1 MLVNPVRD
9 MKMFDHWFLEF
20 FSKTPWWMIPIA
32 FFPCELWFVLEIM
45 KGSNDLVTNLVLTI
59 GGMFFWTFAEYTLHR
74 FFFHGEDT
82 WMKQI
87 PLNKYCYAFI
97 FMIHG
102 VHHSFPCDRYRLVF
116 PPLIGYTI
124 FYFMFYGPAMQLF
137 APHTAYPLLLG
148 FVIAYQFYDLAHYA
162 QHHVSDPGEG
172 SYLKKIKVYHMQHH
186 YKHGNIGYGV
196 SNKFWDIVFD
206 TEIK

>member
-1 MLVNPVRD
+1 

-45 KGSNDLVTNLVLTI
+45 KGSNDLTTNIILTF

-124 FYFMFYGPAMQLF
+124 FYFLFFGPATYLF
-137 APHTAYPLLLG
+137 APQTAYPLLLG